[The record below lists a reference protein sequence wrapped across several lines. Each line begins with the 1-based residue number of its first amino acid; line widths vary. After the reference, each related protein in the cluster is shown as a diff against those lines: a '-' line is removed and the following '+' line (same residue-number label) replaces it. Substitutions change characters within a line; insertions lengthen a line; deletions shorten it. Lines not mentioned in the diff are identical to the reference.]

1 MQVRRASAPPDGFL
15 RHNLLGDLLGCN
27 LLGWSGPL
35 GDLLGGDLLHGHL
48 LGDLLGG
55 DLPGG
60 DLLHGHLLGDLLGC
74 DLLHGHLLGRSGLLH
89 CNLLHGDLLHCGFLG
104 SSGLLD
110 RGLLDGS
117 LRRSSSPAG
126 GSSFGELTWV
136 GDHLAELGA
145 GLELRDGGL
154 LDLDAR
160 AGARVAT
167 GPCRAHYLLERAE
180 AGDADLAALGDLA
193 DDDVEYCLDSIG
205 RSLLA
210 AETTLEGFDQLSL
223 VHVFP
228 SRGNF
233 RRAPCPAVWAAG
245 PTPDLRMTLEPQS
258 LGVHNHAYWNRCVAT
273 PLGLSI
279 SS

>member
-27 LLGWSGPL
+27 LL
-35 GDLLGGDLLHGHL
+35 HGHL

-55 DLPGG
+55 DLPGCDLLHGHLLG
-60 DLLHGHLLGDLLGC
+60 DLLGGHLLHGHLLGDLLGC
-74 DLLHGHLLGRSGLLH
+74 DLLHGHLLGRSGLL
-89 CNLLHGDLLHCGFLG
+89 
-104 SSGLLD
+104 D
-110 RGLLDGS
+110 RSLLDGS

-258 LGVHNHAYWNRCVAT
+258 PGVHNHAYWNRCVAT